1 MTQML
6 LFEPQATTLSQPTAS
21 ATLAP
26 NRSTKQVPSA
36 ETAARNKCSDVCDQ
50 SSLAPKTPLKEHEPI
65 EGVQHMGDLA
75 RAVLLR
81 YELAVR
87 RRKEVAQRR
96 KRFANS
102 AK

>member
-21 ATLAP
+21 ATLAT
-26 NRSTKQVPSA
+26 NRSKSVPSA
-36 ETAARNKCSDVCDQ
+36 ETAERNKCSDSCGR
-50 SSLAPKTPLKEHEPI
+50 SSLSPKAPLNESEPI

-87 RRKEVAQRR
+87 HRKEVAQRR